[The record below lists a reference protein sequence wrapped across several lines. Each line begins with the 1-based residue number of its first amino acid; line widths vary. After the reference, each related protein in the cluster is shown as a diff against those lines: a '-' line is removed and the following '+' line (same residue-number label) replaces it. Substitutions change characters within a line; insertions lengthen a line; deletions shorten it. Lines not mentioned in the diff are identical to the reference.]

1 MTRSMTTSLTK
12 INLGAIAIACLALT
26 NARAV
31 PIHPT
36 VDPNSSPGTAPYV
49 WGNGNHQD
57 PAGPPDNGNY
67 VNRVIGS
74 SLGGST
80 TYRSEYFFGSHDGW
94 GDDRHWQSGWG
105 DDQHWRSGWGGD
117 QHWQS
122 GWQRD
127 HQNPCE
133 QVPDGGSTASL
144 LGLGLLGLGLML
156 RCFAGKSA

>member
-1 MTRSMTTSLTK
+1 MTRSMTTSLIK
-12 INLGAIAIACLALT
+12 INLGAMAIACLALT
-26 NARAV
+26 SARAV

-36 VDPNSSPGTAPYV
+36 EDPNSSPGTTPYV

-57 PAGPPDNGNY
+57 PANPPDDGNY
-67 VNRVIGS
+67 VNRQIGL

-94 GDDRHWQSGWG
+94 RDDQHWQSGWG
-105 DDQHWRSGWGGD
+105 DDR
-117 QHWQS
+117 HWQS
-122 GWQRD
+122 RWQRY

-133 QVPDGGSTASL
+133 EVPDGGSTASL

-156 RCFAGKSA
+156 RCLAGKAA